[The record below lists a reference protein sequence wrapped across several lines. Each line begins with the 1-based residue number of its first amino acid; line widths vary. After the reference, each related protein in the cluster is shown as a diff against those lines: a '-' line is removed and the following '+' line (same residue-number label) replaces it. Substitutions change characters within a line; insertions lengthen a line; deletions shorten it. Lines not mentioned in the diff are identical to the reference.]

1 MKLLGKFTCYF
12 PKKTINILHNH
23 SPQTIS
29 PNIFR
34 ESMGFVASKRSSMKG
49 QKQPVFI
56 PLFLIFSVLFLC
68 FSASVAS
75 NDEEVE
81 DEREFD
87 YNEKGEKGPHHWGDL
102 KKEWA
107 ACKTGAMQSP
117 IDLTNDRVKI
127 IAKSVNLEKNYKPAE
142 SIIKNRG
149 HDISLQWPDHKA
161 GSITIDGIEYVLLQ
175 VHWHSPSEHTINGKR
190 YALEAHMVHKAA
202 DPNVKSGLAVSAL
215 LYEHG
220 SPNDFLSQLISNITD
235 MTDEVQERSM
245 GVIDPNLIEIDGVEY
260 YRYIGSLTV
269 PPCTE
274 GVIWIINKKIATVS
288 KEQVHAIREAVHD
301 YAEQN
306 ARPVQTHNEREMELH
321 SPHS

>member
-1 MKLLGKFTCYF
+1 
-12 PKKTINILHNH
+12 
-23 SPQTIS
+23 
-29 PNIFR
+29 
-34 ESMGFVASKRSSMKG
+34 MGFLGLKRSSMKG
-49 QKQPVFI
+49 QKQPIFI

-68 FSASVAS
+68 FSASVAH

-81 DEREFD
+81 NEREFD
-87 YNEKGEKGPHHWGDL
+87 YKENSSKGPLHWGDL
-102 KKEWA
+102 KTEWA
-107 ACKTGAMQSP
+107 ACKNGAMQSP

-127 IAKSVNLEKNYKPAE
+127 ITKPVELEKNYKPAE

-161 GSITIDGIEYVLLQ
+161 GSIIIDGIEYVLLQ

-202 DPNVKSGLAVSAL
+202 DPNVKSSLAVSAL
-215 LYEHG
+215 LYEDG
-220 SPNDFLSQLISNITD
+220 LPNDFLHKLISNITD
-235 MTDEVQERSM
+235 MIDVVQQRSM
-245 GVIDPNLIEIDGVEY
+245 GVTDPNLIEIDDVEY

-274 GVIWIINKKIATVS
+274 NVIWIINKKIATVS
-288 KEQVHAIREAVHD
+288 KEQIHAIREAVHD

-306 ARPVQTHNEREMELH
+306 ARPVQANNEREMELH
-321 SPHS
+321 GPNS

>member
-1 MKLLGKFTCYF
+1 
-12 PKKTINILHNH
+12 
-23 SPQTIS
+23 
-29 PNIFR
+29 
-34 ESMGFVASKRSSMKG
+34 MKG
-49 QKQPVFI
+49 QKQPIFI
-56 PLFLIFSVLFLC
+56 PLFLRFSVLFLC
-68 FSASVAS
+68 FSASVAH

-87 YNEKGEKGPHHWGDL
+87 YNENGAKGPHHWGDL

-107 ACKTGAMQSP
+107 ACKNGAIQSP

-127 IAKSVNLEKNYKPAE
+127 ITKSVKIEKNYKPAE

-149 HDISLQWPDHKA
+149 HDISPDHKA

-215 LYEHG
+215 LYEDG
-220 SPNDFLSQLISNITD
+220 SPNDFLCKLISNITD
-235 MTDEVQERSM
+235 MTDEVQQRSM
-245 GVIDPNLIEIDGVEY
+245 GVTDPNLIEIDGVEY

-274 GVIWIINKKIATVS
+274 SVIWIINKKIATVS
-288 KEQVHAIREAVHD
+288 KEQVHTIREAVHD

-306 ARPVQTHNEREMELH
+306 ARPVQPHNEREMELH
-321 SPHS
+321 SPNS

>member
-1 MKLLGKFTCYF
+1 MKLLGKFI

-49 QKQPVFI
+49 QKQPNFI

-87 YNEKGEKGPHHWGDL
+87 YNENSTKGPHHWGDL

-127 IAKSVNLEKNYKPAE
+127 VAKSVKLEKNYKPAE

-202 DPNVKSGLAVSAL
+202 DPNVKSALAVSAL

-235 MTDEVQERSM
+235 MAGEVQERSM
-245 GVIDPNLIEIDGVEY
+245 GVTDPNLIETDGVEY

-274 GVIWIINKKIATVS
+274 NVIWIINKKIATVS
-288 KEQVHAIREAVHD
+288 KEQVHAIRDAVHD

-306 ARPVQTHNEREMELH
+306 ARPVQTLNEREMELH
-321 SPHS
+321 SPSG